1 MFVRAVLAAVVV
13 LVSSPAVAFSA
24 APAAAALRGVPISA
38 VLRGVP
44 ISAALPGVPIS
55 AAPGDTGVRWSVQP
69 SSAKGPDGRDFII
82 RRAAPGER
90 ITDYVGITNLTT
102 KPQTFSV
109 YGTDAYTTDD
119 GSFALLA
126 AADQPSDIGS
136 WIGLGAKQYKVP
148 ANTRLDVPFSVT
160 VPANAT
166 PGDHAGG
173 VIASIAE
180 EQVDANGQKVL
191 VDRRIA
197 ARVYLTVACATT
209 PQVKI
214 DTVRLEYHQAANPAD
229 GGDMTVTYLVRN
241 TGNLRLSGVGS
252 VRVNGPFGW
261 ELARTDGM
269 EIPELLPGGAVTVT
283 EKITGVQPTVRL
295 AAEVS
300 VLPASFDQQLPA
312 VSRSTGVWAWP
323 WALVALLGAAL
334 LYLTFR
340 LIRRRVRARRSG
352 AA

>member
-1 MFVRAVLAAVVV
+1 MFVRGLLAAA
-13 LVSSPAVAFSA
+13 LAVAPILAATPASA
-24 APAAAALRGVPISA
+24 SPAAAAVPARAA
-38 VLRGVP
+38 VP
-44 ISAALPGVPIS
+44 AL

-82 RRAAPGER
+82 RRANPGER

-126 AADQPSDIGS
+126 AAQQPTDIGS
-136 WIGLGAKQYKVP
+136 WIGLGAKQYTVP

-160 VPANAT
+160 IPDNAT

-197 ARVYLTVACATT
+197 ARVYLTVAGATT
-209 PQVKI
+209 PSMKI
-214 DTVRLEYHQAANPAD
+214 DTVRLEYSQSANPAD
-229 GGDMTVTYLVRN
+229 GGTMTVSYLVRN
-241 TGNLRLSGVGS
+241 TGNLRLSGSGA

-261 ELARTDGM
+261 QLARTDAM
-269 EIPELLPGGAVTVT
+269 EIPELLPGGSVTIT
-283 EKITGVQPTVRL
+283 EKITGVQPAVRL

-300 VLPASFDQQLPA
+300 VVPASFDEQLTA

-323 WALVALLGAAL
+323 WALVALLGVAL
-334 LYLTFR
+334 IYLIVR
-340 LIRRRVRARRSG
+340 LVRRKVRTRRAPG
-352 AA
+352 VAQ